1 MNYCRKCVQPDTRPG
16 IVFQDGVCG
25 ACLYE
30 EKKEEID
37 WLDRKWQLEEIA
49 GWAIGEAY
57 MRGSNYDCAIGVSGG
72 KDSTLQA
79 LYARDELN
87 LQCLLVNSE
96 PEGITPIG
104 RKNIENL
111 KNLGF
116 DVISIRPNPK
126 VMKQCIKR
134 DFYEYLNPVKVTEF
148 SLWAS
153 TYIIADKFNIPLI
166 IQGENPAFTLG
177 VQGILDSDDDALKTF
192 SQDTLK
198 TGWYRYCRD
207 GIDERDMF
215 LFHFDLDSVRK
226 KNIKGVWLQYYYKD
240 WTPRKNA
247 EFSQQNGLTV
257 RCFNEW
263 FGPSDIGTYVN
274 FAQLDNDLTPLN
286 QVFKY
291 YKFGFGQCTD
301 YACHDIR
308 DRYITREEGI
318 ELVEKY
324 DGKVGDFY
332 IKKFCD
338 YMGITQDEM
347 WLTVDR
353 FVNKDLF
360 EKKGNVWTK
369 KFSIGH

>member
-1 MNYCRKCVQPDTRPG
+1 VQPDTRPG

-49 GWAIGEAY
+49 GWAIGAAY

-263 FGPSDIGTYVN
+263 FSPSDIGTYVN

-301 YACHDIR
+301 YACYDIR
-308 DRYITREEGI
+308 DRYITREEAI